1 MLDTG
6 ASHLLMNLDH
16 LTEEQASEAKRIHV
30 NQATGAPKRA
40 LLLNGVIYAADVGRV
55 LVSVGALKERLRLH
69 FEWTGVDP
77 MLILEDAQG
86 RWELFR
92 GGVDGRLPVLTQGQ
106 FKVLFRAYQDSFL
119 GVAWDRQRWVDELGG
134 KDLTKAVAHITVTL
148 GATQVKNFED
158 AADRVLRH
166 SIPAAT
172 SLNPAVANVEMKPDE
187 VQSIPGDDLTDLTFD
202 DEAVDSLEENPKGDI
217 QGSDGTPIP
226 LTQSQVELLLEHVR
240 SGHLKRTGVAHID
253 ICGPLPLSW
262 EGHRYILVLGLR
274 LLDDAPLLIS
284 ARGLAT
290 RTSVEVTTALGEM
303 VDELEDY
310 DLIELPLSNGKRI
323 VKVQSDRACEFE
335 SRNFAEFCRA
345 RGLTSSVT
353 KDYDPAANGTA
364 ERVIRLIKTGLRKL
378 LAATAFPKASWGYLL
393 RHLVQSYFLAAIGR
407 EQVSIPLGTLVI
419 ARTLAPRPSPEQR
432 GVVGRLLFHD
442 HLHDG
447 SSYLLMDDDV
457 VRCGYPVACPEDR
470 DLLDTA
476 CELDA
481 VNLLTG
487 IMTSKVGVPS
497 RKLAD
502 DLGEASAKVRDRT
515 SPRDEVDDLE
525 VAESHG
531 KGMALQPENAPRRV
545 DDEQLELEDV
555 LGVASTKV
563 RDRTSPDDHAADPR
577 VAEPSSKEPA
587 DEPPVDKSLLF
598 DAGEIRRTFR
608 NNDPGKACQA
618 IGMKSLNV
626 GPRAVSSS
634 ECSDLLRSNILV

>member
-1 MLDTG
+1 
-6 ASHLLMNLDH
+6 MNLDH

-92 GGVDGRLPVLTQGQ
+92 GCVDGQLPVLTQGQ

-119 GVAWDRQRWVDELGG
+119 GVVWDRRRWVDELGG
-134 KDLTKAVAHITVTL
+134 KDLTKAVAHVTVTL

-172 SLNPAVANVEMKPDE
+172 SLNPAVATVEMKPAE

-217 QGSDGTPIP
+217 QGSDETPIP

-310 DLIELPLSNGKRI
+310 DLSELPLSNGKRI
-323 VKVQSDRACEFE
+323 LKIQSDRAREFE
-335 SRNFAEFCRA
+335 SRNFTEFCRA
-345 RGLTSSVT
+345 RGLTRSVT

-364 ERVIRLIKTGLRKL
+364 ERVVRLIKSGLRKL
-378 LAATAFPKASWGYLL
+378 LAATAYPKASWGYLL

-407 EQVSIPLGTLVI
+407 EQVSLPLGTLVI
-419 ARTLAPRPSPEQR
+419 ARTLAPRPSLKQR

-470 DLLDTA
+470 DLKWTLRSDLGVDPSEMALFRNGLDTA

-481 VNLLTG
+481 VNLLSG

-555 LGVASTKV
+555 LGVASAKV
-563 RDRTSPDDHAADPR
+563 RDRTSLDDHAADPR
-577 VAEPSSKEPA
+577 VGEPSSKEPA
-587 DEPPVDKSLLF
+587 DEPPVDKSLF
-598 DAGEIRRTFR
+598 G
-608 NNDPGKACQA
+608 
-618 IGMKSLNV
+618 
-626 GPRAVSSS
+626 
-634 ECSDLLRSNILV
+634 